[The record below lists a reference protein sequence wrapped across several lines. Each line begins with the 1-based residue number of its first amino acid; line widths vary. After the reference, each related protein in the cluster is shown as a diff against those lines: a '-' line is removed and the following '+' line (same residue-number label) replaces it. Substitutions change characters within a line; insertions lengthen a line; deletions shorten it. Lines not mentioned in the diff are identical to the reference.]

1 MAMSKKKKILVIAG
15 CVAGGLVL
23 LLAAAYNVALS
34 SSVICSR
41 WLPMAGRMTNS
52 TMTASEVKLSLFG
65 NSLEVRDF
73 VYASPSGIEV
83 RVDSLQTKIAFIKA
97 ISKDI
102 RVNGLA
108 LKGVHAKI
116 RPVRKKAIPP
126 AAGTPV
132 AAVTPATG
140 VNRPAANENTA
151 VPLIEDF
158 QIPESILGWKA
169 LPFKIALK
177 DVALQDITV
186 DYADEAGEMDFK
198 YVINSLSEPGD
209 SGDDDGNHFGLFPDR
224 ISEKA
229 GGGNPFSAVV
239 PLL

>member
-102 RVNGLA
+102 RVNG
-108 LKGVHAKI
+108 I
-116 RPVRKKAIPP
+116 ERRPC
-126 AAGTPV
+126 
-132 AAVTPATG
+132 
-140 VNRPAANENTA
+140 
-151 VPLIEDF
+151 
-158 QIPESILGWKA
+158 
-169 LPFKIALK
+169 
-177 DVALQDITV
+177 
-186 DYADEAGEMDFK
+186 
-198 YVINSLSEPGD
+198 
-209 SGDDDGNHFGLFPDR
+209 
-224 ISEKA
+224 
-229 GGGNPFSAVV
+229 GNPSGAEKSN
-239 PLL
+239 PARSRNSGCRCDSRDRCEPSGGE